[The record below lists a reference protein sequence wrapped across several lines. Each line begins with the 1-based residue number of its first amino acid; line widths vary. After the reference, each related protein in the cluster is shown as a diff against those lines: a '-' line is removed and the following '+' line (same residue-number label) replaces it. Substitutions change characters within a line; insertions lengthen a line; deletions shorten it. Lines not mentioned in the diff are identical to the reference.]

1 MDESLNYARFSV
13 KKAYFTRTLCHLGL
27 HGFEITTGNGVISF
41 FELTQPCVKHAITMI
56 FTS

>member
-41 FELTQPCVKHAITMI
+41 FELTQPCVKHAIN
-56 FTS
+56 